1 MDIRLGDVI
10 VIYREQRKWD
20 IDWASC
26 SDDDRTFEVKAS
38 AKQCP
43 SEATLNPQLIAVAS
57 SCRWGRQPSV
67 RRQLSSHFR
76 TISGPFQ
83 DHFIVPAWTPGN
95 RWRARS
101 LSPGMA
107 VACRGAQPLADDRQ
121 SHQSRVL
128 RVAGF
133 VEKHGLLEEHRGA
146 SQRRSLS
153 VGCPPYTALWCRAPK
168 RTTTS
173 TPSVARSAVSRSTKQ
188 AKAIKAG

>member
-76 TISGPFQ
+76 TISGPF
-83 DHFIVPAWTPGN
+83 HRP
-95 RWRARS
+95 S
-101 LSPGMA
+101 LDPW
-107 VACRGAQPLADDRQ
+107 QPLACTELVTGNGCRLSWCAAVGRRPPEPPEQ
-121 SHQSRVL
+121 GVEGCRVRREAWL
-128 RVAGF
+128 AG
-133 VEKHGLLEEHRGA
+133 GA
-146 SQRRSLS
+146 PWRIATSQPFGRLPA
-153 VGCPPYTALWCRAPK
+153 VY
-168 RTTTS
+168 
-173 TPSVARSAVSRSTKQ
+173 SAVVQGSKTHNHKHPERCKVSSIPINQ
-188 AKAIKAG
+188 AGQGDQGGVR